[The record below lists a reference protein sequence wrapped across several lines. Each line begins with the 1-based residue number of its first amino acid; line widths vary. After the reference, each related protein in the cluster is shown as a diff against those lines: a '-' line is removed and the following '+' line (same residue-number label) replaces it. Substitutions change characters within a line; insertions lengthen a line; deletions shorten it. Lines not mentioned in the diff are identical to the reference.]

1 MGLRTQLIKC
11 SNCGRN
17 LEDTG
22 QDEFTCH
29 YCGKKTIRDLSADQD
44 LFDQKVMV
52 MRLNAEVRWQKGAY
66 KVLLLSGIAIIALS
80 FIFHFAA
87 KFLPPVMYSSVG
99 VLILGIV
106 TLVFGL
112 MLRKRYKRN
121 SGKLIDLTGGRGF
134 IALK

>member
-11 SNCGRN
+11 NNCGRN

-29 YCGKKTIRDLSADQD
+29 YCGKKTIRDLSADQE
-44 LFDQKVMV
+44 LYDQKVMV

-66 KVLLLSGIAIIALS
+66 RILLMCGIAIIALS

-87 KFLPPVMYSSVG
+87 KFLPLVMYSSVG
-99 VLILGIV
+99 VLVLGIV

>member
-1 MGLRTQLIKC
+1 MGLSTQLIKC

-22 QDEFTCH
+22 QDEFICH
-29 YCGKKTIRDLSADQD
+29 YCGKKTIRDLSADQE

-66 KVLLLSGIAIIALS
+66 KILLLSGIAIIALS

-87 KFLPPVMYSSVG
+87 KFLPSVMYSSVA
-99 VLILGIV
+99 VLVLGIV
-106 TLVFGL
+106 TLVIGL

-134 IALK
+134 ITLK